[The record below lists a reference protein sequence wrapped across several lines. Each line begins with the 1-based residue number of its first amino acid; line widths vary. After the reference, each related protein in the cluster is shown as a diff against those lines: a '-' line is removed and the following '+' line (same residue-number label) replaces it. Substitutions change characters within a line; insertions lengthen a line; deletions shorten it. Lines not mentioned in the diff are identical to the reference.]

1 MTTLNWEKMSMV
13 KATKTLWGQGGALAS
28 LRGLLGGRDELVID
42 VAKLEGRFFKPEA
55 KLRRDSQGEIITS
68 AGLAARASK
77 VRFRVRVSA
86 R

>member
-42 VAKLEGRFFKPEA
+42 VATNLTLTPT
-55 KLRRDSQGEIITS
+55 LTPTPTLTS
-68 AGLAARASK
+68 TLTLSLSLSLTLTLTLALTLTR
-77 VRFRVRVSA
+77 
-86 R
+86 

>member
-77 VRFRVRVSA
+77 VRVS
-86 R
+86 

>member
-1 MTTLNWEKMSMV
+1 M
-13 KATKTLWGQGGALAS
+13 
-28 LRGLLGGRDELVID
+28 ID